1 MRRLILFGFC
11 FFLFLSFQ
19 VSGKSQNFPPQ
30 RLLRDHFVIY
40 HDNRQVANNLGWK
53 AEYYYKR
60 ILRHLGISGF
70 HPWEGEN
77 KCVILIFKTRQEYI
91 KEMKAEDWSAGQA
104 LKNMNLFATF
114 EGAPGLEARI
124 LPHEMTHLILWEY
137 FGNMDIPIWFNEGM
151 AQYEEEEQADY
162 NFKKHILGIIIESKY
177 IKLSDLFKEVYIP
190 DSRVKIDL
198 FYAESASIIDYMRTE
213 LLQANFSKFVSEVK
227 KGKPLDDVL
236 KEVYQWKFPNG
247 ISDFEKRWLEYV
259 TTKY

>member
-1 MRRLILFGFC
+1 MRRLILFCFC
-11 FFLFLSFQ
+11 LIFFLSFQ
-19 VSGKSQNFPPQ
+19 VRGESQNFPPQ

-40 HDNRQVANNLGWK
+40 HDNRQLANNFGWK
-53 AEYYYKR
+53 AEYCYKK
-60 ILRHLGISGF
+60 ILRHLGIADF

-77 KCVILIFKTRQEYI
+77 KCVILIFKSQDEYI
-91 KEMKAEDWSAGQA
+91 KEMKAEEWSGGVA

-114 EGAPGLEARI
+114 EGAEGLEARI

-137 FGNMDIPIWFNEGM
+137 FKDAEIPIWFNEGM
-151 AQYEEEEQADY
+151 AQYEEEGQADY
-162 NFKKHILGIIIESKY
+162 NFKKYILEKIKEGKY

-190 DSRVKIDL
+190 DSAIKIDL

-213 LLQANFSKFVSEVK
+213 LLQANFAKFVVEIK
-227 KGKPLDDVL
+227 KGRPLDDIL

-247 ISDFEKRWLEYV
+247 IDDFEKRWLEYV